1 MPEYVRVAS
10 KKEIPSGQGRVF
22 AVGDRQVAVFNV
34 GGKLHAIDNRCEHQ
48 QGPLA
53 DGDLDGRVVTC
64 PWHGWT
70 YDVTSGQ
77 SPDDPATRVPRD
89 EAGQVPRP
97 AGRLDRPPCRHDI
110 PVELVTPRAGLGQQQ
125 GRDLGRRAGAP
136 ILAAPHDQRSAAGG
150 FPPRS
155 CATISSSLA
164 WPAATAARLASRI
177 WS

>member
-70 YDVTSGQ
+70 YDVTTGQ
-77 SPDDPATRVPRD
+77 SPDDPATRV
-89 EAGQVPRP
+89 ACF
-97 AGRLDRPPCRHDI
+97 ALRLDGDDVLIALPEAPLD
-110 PVELVTPRAGLGQQQ
+110 
-125 GRDLGRRAGAP
+125 GA
-136 ILAAPHDQRSAAGG
+136 RSE
-150 FPPRS
+150 P
-155 CATISSSLA
+155 
-164 WPAATAARLASRI
+164 
-177 WS
+177 